1 VSSESFNI
9 VSIRENKLLGRRELL
24 VEAAHINASTPT
36 RQNVREWVSKQ
47 LGVDVSNVFVRRI
60 KTQYGAG
67 KSVAEIHVY
76 TDSKLARITEPLYIL
91 ARNLGDE
98 GKKLLEEVR
107 KRRNERREK
116 KRKRKK

>member
-1 VSSESFNI
+1 MSSESFNI

-47 LGVDVSNVFVRRI
+47 LGVDVSNVFIRRI
-60 KTQYGAG
+60 KTQYGVG

-76 TDSKLARITEPLYIL
+76 NDSKLARVIEPLYIL
-91 ARNLGDE
+91 ARNLGEE
-98 GKKLLEEVR
+98 GKKLLEEAR

-116 KRKRKK
+116 KRKK